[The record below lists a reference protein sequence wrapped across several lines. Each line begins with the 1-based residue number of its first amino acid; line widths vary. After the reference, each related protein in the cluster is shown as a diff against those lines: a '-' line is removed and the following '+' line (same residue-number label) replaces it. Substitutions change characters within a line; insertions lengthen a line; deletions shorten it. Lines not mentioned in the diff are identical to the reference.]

1 MKAAIGQYVVGKD
14 PIANAG
20 QASATIAQAHQ
31 AGAHLLVLPEMALAL
46 DAADPDL
53 ARRSAQPLN
62 GPFVTTLLRASA
74 DAPGLTLVLTVPVPV
89 EGDNT
94 QDGGKA
100 YNTQIALRDGKVIA
114 EYRKIH
120 LYDAFN
126 MQESKRIAPGDTV
139 PPLLDIGGMKVGMM
153 TCYDIR
159 FPELARRLAIDGA
172 DVLVLP
178 SAWIKGPMKEWHW
191 EVLCTARAL
200 ENTCYMVACGEC
212 GPRNIGAS
220 MVIDPLGVCV
230 ARAAETPTLLFA
242 ELLPQRVAEAR
253 AALPSLANRRF
264 ETPEL
269 TVNSHSR

>member
-1 MKAAIGQYVVGKD
+1 MKAAIGQYVVDKD
-14 PIANAG
+14 PAVNTER
-20 QASATIAQAHQ
+20 ASASIAQAHL

-46 DAADPDL
+46 DPTDADL
-53 ARRSAQPLN
+53 ARRSAQPLD
-62 GPFVTTLLRASA
+62 GPFVTALSHACA
-74 DAPGLTLVLTVPVPV
+74 NAPGMTIVFTMPEPVL
-89 EGDNT
+89 GDNT

-100 YNTQIALRDGKVIA
+100 YNTQVALRDGKLIA

-139 PPLLDIGGMKVGMM
+139 PPLLDVHGMKVGMM
-153 TCYDIR
+153 TCYDVR
-159 FPELARRLAIDGA
+159 FPELARRLVIDGA

-220 MVIDPLGVCV
+220 MVVDPLGVCI
-230 ARAAETPTLLFA
+230 ARAADTPTLLFA
-242 ELLPQRVAEAR
+242 ELLPERIAQAR
-253 AALPSLANRRF
+253 ASLPSLANRRF
-264 ETPEL
+264 GTPEL
-269 TVNSHSR
+269 AVNSHSR

>member
-1 MKAAIGQYVVGKD
+1 MKVAIGQYVVGKD
-14 PIANAG
+14 PSANAE
-20 QASATIAQAHQ
+20 QAATLIAQAHR
-31 AGAHLLVLPEMALAL
+31 ADAHLLVLPEMALAL
-46 DAADPDL
+46 DQADADL

-62 GPFVTTLLRASA
+62 GPFVMALRHASA
-74 DAPGLTLVLTVPVPV
+74 DAPGLTIVLTVPVPV

-94 QDGGKA
+94 DDGGKA
-100 YNTQIALRDGKVIA
+100 YNTQIALRDGKLIA

-120 LYDAFN
+120 LYDAFA

-139 PPLLDIGGMKVGMM
+139 PPLLDIDGMKVGMM
-153 TCYDIR
+153 TCYDVR

-172 DVLVLP
+172 DVFVLP
-178 SAWIKGPMKEWHW
+178 SAWIKGPLKEWHW

-242 ELLPQRVAEAR
+242 ELLPQRVADAR
-253 AALPSLANRRF
+253 AALPSLTNRRF

-269 TVNSHSR
+269 AVNSHSR